1 MGKYIDNK
9 GREVEVKDSLAQK
22 LIDAGSKLKPVVVV
36 KAESKKESKTET
48 PAS

>member
-22 LIDAGSKLKPVVVV
+22 LIDAGSKLKPVVV